1 MPPKKGKGKGKKKK
15 EVVLPIPEPQ
25 IQLSEIS
32 IRERELDLLEDLND
46 DFFATANQ
54 TIQKLMEASRV
65 YEASKMKKY
74 VDIVFNLH
82 RHYAEEVKETSVLR
96 PQVIRAENKL
106 RLALELTANSEEAME
121 RLREA
126 LSKAW
131 MESDASLLRE
141 QDTQERLQEVMIK
154 CEGLES
160 KEVKKQDD
168 TSEFGHLAKYKNIIL
183 RERDRLNGEVIDL
196 EKRLQFQRYYSESLE
211 YINKNNEESMSKL
224 NAYLRMLE
232 TEKGNFEIKIRS
244 LQNNLDDQ
252 KEINTRTALKME
264 SVNRELTETQK
275 KLAKKIADYDQQ
287 KHILEKLRNDNAIN
301 TRQLLKN
308 DEEITELRKDQRDN
322 DEIIRTL
329 RLEDKVK
336 ANTIGQ
342 LTKKYKKTLQ
352 DHSSISSKLYK
363 LNRLNHTLGED
374 ISRLKNQINALEKD
388 LLNSTYKFDELRR
401 VKENLQHEREAL
413 RSEII
418 KLNNQIADLKHTIMM
433 QTINIDGLQLDIN
446 KLNVKLDEARIN
458 VSKSEKERDE
468 MAQEVETLHE
478 RIEYQQEQIQLK
490 SNQVTDLSEKLQQ
503 KHVSLINVKKQL
515 EVAHSEKMI
524 LRRNLETCTQERD
537 NFRILQ
543 TKTNHQTQQLT
554 AEIMSNQNK
563 ISNLNLQIERLN
575 NDKKELQSELKN
587 KENLLASVRRDLRE
601 MKTKNENL
609 HKTIHDDELKFM
621 KMSNDLDETR
631 KEKNLIGLQMV
642 RRNDEIVVLR
652 DKLNNTQTALDQGQ
666 TQYNQRVEDIRL
678 LKMEITNLQTERDC
692 LTRAIRSTA
701 DMREEIIRLQRS
713 LNQER
718 IKVRSLTEDAKTPTG
733 VHRWRI
739 LKGEDPNRY
748 QLLEKVQMLQRRNL
762 KQEIQKEKLQQKL
775 EESHRVCD
783 TLKRVVE
790 NLPTTD
796 VKQKLVVT
804 QRINRSQLKKL
815 KALSAE
821 LSINQIEMKARE
833 CIIDEFKET
842 LKKTKQQQNCEEETV
857 TQPTQSAVSSTV
869 VPYAYS
875 SQDNYMDCIFIETS
889 DPSQDMQELK
899 TGLTV

>member
-1 MPPKKGKGKGKKKK
+1 MPPKKAKGKKKK
-15 EVVLPIPEPQ
+15 EPPQEEPPEPP
-25 IQLSEIS
+25 IQMSAIS
-32 IRERELDLLEDLND
+32 MHEREFDLLEDLND
-46 DFFATANQ
+46 DFFSSANQ
-54 TIQKLMEASRV
+54 TIQKLMENNRI
-65 YEASKMKKY
+65 YEASKIKKY
-74 VDIVFNLH
+74 VDIIFNLH
-82 RHYAEEVKETSVLR
+82 RRYAEEVKETALLR
-96 PQVIRAENKL
+96 PQVLRAENKL

-141 QDTQERLQEVMIK
+141 QDTQERLQEVMLK
-154 CEGLES
+154 CEGIES

-211 YINKNNEESMSKL
+211 YINKNNEESLTKMGIQV
-224 NAYLRMLE
+224 RMLE
-232 TEKGNFEIKIRS
+232 TEKSNFEVKIRS
-244 LQNNLDDQ
+244 LQNNLEDQ
-252 KEINTRTALKME
+252 KDINSRTALKLDA
-264 SVNRELTETQK
+264 VNRELTETQK
-275 KLAKKIADYDQQ
+275 KLHKKIADYDQQ
-287 KHILEKLRNDNAIN
+287 KHAMEKLRNEYAIN
-301 TRQLLKN
+301 NRQLLKN
-308 DEEITELRKDQRDN
+308 DEEITELRKEQREN
-322 DEIIRTL
+322 EETIRAL

-336 ANTIGQ
+336 ANTLNQ
-342 LTKKYKKTLQ
+342 LAKKHKKALQ

-374 ISRLKNQINALEKD
+374 IARLKNQYNALEKD
-388 LLNSTYKFDELRR
+388 LLNSNFKFEDMRR
-401 VKENLQHEREAL
+401 LKENMQHERDAL
-413 RSEII
+413 RSDIV
-418 KLNNQIADLKHTIMM
+418 KLNNIIADHKHSIML
-433 QTINIDGLQLDIN
+433 QSINIDSLQMDIN

-490 SNQVTDLSEKLQQ
+490 TDQVTDLSEKLQQ
-503 KHVSLINVKKQL
+503 KHLTLINVRKQL
-515 EVAHSEKMI
+515 ETAHSEKMV

-543 TKTNHQTQQLT
+543 TKTNHQVQQLT
-554 AEIMSNQNK
+554 SEIMTNQNK
-563 ISNLNLQIERLN
+563 IANLNLQIERLN
-575 NDKKELQSELKN
+575 NEKKELQSDINN
-587 KENLLASVRRDLRE
+587 KEIVLTNVRRDLRE

-609 HKTIHDDELKFM
+609 LKTIQDDELKFM

-631 KEKNLIGLQMV
+631 KEKNLVGLQMV

-652 DKLNNTQTALDQGQ
+652 DKLTNTQTALDQGQ

-678 LKMEITNLQTERDC
+678 LKMEIANLQTERDC
-692 LTRAIRSTA
+692 LTRAIKSTA

-718 IKVRSLTEDAKTPTG
+718 IKVRSLMEDAKIPTA

-762 KQEIQKEKLQQKL
+762 KQEIHKEKLEQKL
-775 EESHRVCD
+775 EETHRVCD
-783 TLKRVVE
+783 SLKRVVE

-821 LSINQIEMKARE
+821 LSINQIELKARE
-833 CIIDEFKET
+833 CIIEEFKENFKK
-842 LKKTKQQQNCEEETV
+842 LKHQQNCDSQSI
-857 TQPTQSAVSSTV
+857 TQPTQTPLSSPV
-869 VPYAYS
+869 VPFVYS
-875 SQDNYMDCIFIETS
+875 SQENYMDCIYVGTS
-889 DPSQDMQELK
+889 DPSQDNQDLK

>member
-1 MPPKKGKGKGKKKK
+1 MPPKKGKKGKKKK
-15 EVVLPIPEPQ
+15 EIIKEEPPEPQ
-25 IQLSEIS
+25 IPLSDIS
-32 IRERELDLLEDLND
+32 IHEHELDLLEDLND
-46 DFFATANQ
+46 DYFSAANQ
-54 TIQKLMEASRV
+54 TIQKLMEASRI

-74 VDIVFNLH
+74 VDVIFNLH
-82 RHYAEEVKETSVLR
+82 RRYADEVKETSVLR

-141 QDTQERLQEVMIK
+141 QDTQERLQEVMLK

-211 YINKNNEESMSKL
+211 YINKNNEENLSKL
-224 NAYLRMLE
+224 NAHMRMLE
-232 TEKGNFEIKIRS
+232 TEKGNFEVKIRS

-252 KEINTRTALKME
+252 KEINSRTALKMDAI
-264 SVNRELTETQK
+264 NREVNTILKLESSLTFSSIHIIRQLTETQK

-287 KHILEKLRNDNAIN
+287 KHTLEKLRNDNAIN

-308 DEEITELRKDQRDN
+308 DEEITELRREQREN
-322 DEIIRTL
+322 DDLIRTL

-374 ISRLKNQINALEKD
+374 ITRLKNQINALEKD

-413 RSEII
+413 RSEIV

-433 QTINIDGLQLDIN
+433 QSINIDGLQLDIN

-490 SNQVTDLSEKLQQ
+490 SNQVMDLSEKLQQ
-503 KHVSLINVKKQL
+503 KHASLINIKKQL
-515 EVAHSEKMI
+515 EAAHSEKMV

-554 AEIMSNQNK
+554 AEIMANQNK
-563 ISNLNLQIERLN
+563 ITNLNLQIERLN

-609 HKTIHDDELKFM
+609 LKTIHDDELKFM
-621 KMSNDLDETR
+621 KMSTELDETR

-652 DKLNNTQTALDQGQ
+652 DKLSNTQTALDQGA
-666 TQYNQRVEDIRL
+666 EKSLL
-678 LKMEITNLQTERDC
+678 LKSSLL
-692 LTRAIRSTA
+692 LTRVCRS
-701 DMREEIIRLQRS
+701 
-713 LNQER
+713 N
-718 IKVRSLTEDAKTPTG
+718 
-733 VHRWRI
+733 
-739 LKGEDPNRY
+739 
-748 QLLEKVQMLQRRNL
+748 
-762 KQEIQKEKLQQKL
+762 
-775 EESHRVCD
+775 
-783 TLKRVVE
+783 
-790 NLPTTD
+790 
-796 VKQKLVVT
+796 
-804 QRINRSQLKKL
+804 
-815 KALSAE
+815 
-821 LSINQIEMKARE
+821 SI
-833 CIIDEFKET
+833 
-842 LKKTKQQQNCEEETV
+842 
-857 TQPTQSAVSSTV
+857 
-869 VPYAYS
+869 
-875 SQDNYMDCIFIETS
+875 
-889 DPSQDMQELK
+889 
-899 TGLTV
+899 